1 MQEVVQAKILEKTF
15 KDGTE
20 AIKSLTLNV
29 KQGKITGLVG
39 PDGAGKTTLMR
50 MLCGLLTPSKGDLKV
65 LGFQMPQNSSDF
77 LQQIGYMPQKFGLY
91 EDLSIYENLQLYA
104 KLQGVQEFEKRIEE
118 LLEFTSLSPFKT
130 RMAGK
135 LSGGMKQ
142 KLGLAC
148 ALIKKPK
155 LLLLD
160 EPGVG
165 VDPISRKELWNIV
178 QELLKEDVSVLW
190 STSYLDEADMCNEV
204 ILLNNGEILFN
215 GTPKELQ
222 VKMEDRVLLLS
233 GKIKDTRG
241 LLTRILE
248 NELVLDAVLMGSSI
262 RVILRKKDFLDF
274 HNFIQNISSTIK
286 IEKITSNFED
296 AFVDILGVKTQP
308 HSLLASNMPA
318 IPEYEGTLIEA
329 KALTKKFGNF
339 TATDNIDFEIKRGEI
354 FGFLGPNGAGK
365 STTFKMLCGLLTPT
379 SGKAYVLGQNLY
391 TSGSRIKNA
400 IGYMAQKFSLYAN
413 LPIKDN
419 LTFFAGIYGLK
430 GDQKRAKIDEMIEIF
445 DFERYLHVN
454 VSDLPLGLKQR
465 LALACSVMH
474 NPKVLFL
481 DEPTSGVD
489 PITRKE
495 FWTHINGMVKKGVSI
510 MVTTHF
516 MDEAEYCDHIMLI
529 YKGKSIATGT
539 PDDLKNSIGE
549 NTSMQ
554 EAFIKLIKKYELEE
568 R

>member
-190 STSYLDEADMCNEV
+190 STSYLDEADMCDEV

-215 GTPKELQ
+215 GNPKELQ
-222 VKMEDRVLLLS
+222 VKMEERVLLLS

-274 HNFIQNISSTIK
+274 QNFIQNISSTIK
-286 IEKITSNFED
+286 VEKITSNFED

>member
-118 LLEFTSLSPFKT
+118 LLKFTSLNPFKT

-190 STSYLDEADMCNEV
+190 STSYLDEADMCDEV

-215 GTPKELQ
+215 GNPKELQ
-222 VKMEDRVLLLS
+222 VKMEERVLLLS

-286 IEKITSNFED
+286 VEKITSNFED

>member
-190 STSYLDEADMCNEV
+190 STSYLDEADMCDEV

>member
-118 LLEFTSLSPFKT
+118 LLKFTSLNPFKT